1 MDMLKKRIEDLR
13 ERLNKALE
21 TMSPDNEYVIK
32 LSQELDKL
40 IVMFYKQEINKKT
53 KSS

>member
-1 MDMLKKRIEDLR
+1 MLKKRIEELR
-13 ERLNKALE
+13 EKLNKSLE
-21 TMSPDNEYVIK
+21 TMSPDDEYVLK

-40 IVMFYKQEINKKT
+40 IVMYHKQENKENRKS

>member
-1 MDMLKKRIEDLR
+1 MLKKRIEELR
-13 ERLNKALE
+13 EKLNKSLE
-21 TMSPDNEYVIK
+21 TMSPDDGYVLK

-40 IVMFYKQEINKKT
+40 IVLYYKQENKEDRSS